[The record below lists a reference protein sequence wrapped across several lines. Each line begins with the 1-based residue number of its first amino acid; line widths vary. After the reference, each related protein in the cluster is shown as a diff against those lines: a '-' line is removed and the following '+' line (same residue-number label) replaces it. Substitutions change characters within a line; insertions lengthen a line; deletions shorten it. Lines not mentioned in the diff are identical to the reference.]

1 MSSSIDS
8 LVAEFVV
15 NLRKAIAAEAAA
27 AFAVVAGGGGQ
38 PDPLLR
44 AKKRP
49 GPKPK
54 GSPAAAPKAVAG
66 GKRGRRSPE
75 DIAKQAAAILAFVK
89 KNPGSKAEKIG
100 ADVGLSSLEM
110 QIPIA
115 QLLSEK
121 KLGKKGERRATVYT
135 AK

>member
-100 ADVGLSSLEM
+100 ADVGLSSL
-110 QIPIA
+110 
-115 QLLSEK
+115 
-121 KLGKKGERRATVYT
+121 
-135 AK
+135 